1 MYLCVYYCYIVF
13 VNNYEFYW
21 VSNKQTST
29 RKSITSVITDISI
42 NAGWFCLQWVNS
54 TQSTHNHTSLLA
66 TELSSYSTT
75 AELQLKWLSAISY
88 SVRSST
94 FYSHVNTKLSYWH
107 PSSLLQVN
115 TRVYPQLTLARRFF
129 LQRVALLCYISYI
142 MKIQLKPIT
151 SWVRQF
157 SRWWMGSDLAKII
170 VVLKESVCWSSN

>member
-54 TQSTHNHTSLLA
+54 TQPHKSTSHWTIKLFHNGGATAQVAQCYLIFCALLNFLFSCKYKALLLTSLFFVAGKYPGLPA
-66 TELSSYSTT
+66 AYPCSS
-75 AELQLKWLSAISY
+75 
-88 SVRSST
+88 VFSST
-94 FYSHVNTKLSYWH
+94 
-107 PSSLLQVN
+107 
-115 TRVYPQLTLARRFF
+115 
-129 LQRVALLCYISYI
+129 LLCYISYI

-170 VVLKESVCWSSN
+170 VALKESVCWSSN